1 MKVPSRP
8 NYFLT
13 ARFRRFHHGRGNQLK
28 AGGLLVEKREL
39 KSWLIF
45 SACVSKP
52 QKPVICPHLST
63 NEVVLAGRPVYLPRA
78 HGWEALTEEVLLF
91 QSPFLDSRASPPAF
105 ACIWQPH
112 VRYLWFWFILWQS
125 LPSWRSFQ
133 RNSGTCKFTFEC
145 YFGNYTNFSCS
156 RGVWVWSHS

>member
-13 ARFRRFHHGRGNQLK
+13 ARFRHFHHGRGNQLK

-52 QKPVICPHLST
+52 RKPVICPSPVH
-63 NEVVLAGRPVYLPRA
+63 ERGRPCWQAGVPPPCTWLRSVDWRSAPLPVSFPGLPRVTTSLCLYLA
-78 HGWEALTEEVLLF
+78 TTCQIFMILVYFMTIPPKLEVISEKFWYMQIYFWVLF
-91 QSPFLDSRASPPAF
+91 
-105 ACIWQPH
+105 WQLH
-112 VRYLWFWFILWQS
+112 QF
-125 LPSWRSFQ
+125 
-133 RNSGTCKFTFEC
+133 
-145 YFGNYTNFSCS
+145 
-156 RGVWVWSHS
+156 